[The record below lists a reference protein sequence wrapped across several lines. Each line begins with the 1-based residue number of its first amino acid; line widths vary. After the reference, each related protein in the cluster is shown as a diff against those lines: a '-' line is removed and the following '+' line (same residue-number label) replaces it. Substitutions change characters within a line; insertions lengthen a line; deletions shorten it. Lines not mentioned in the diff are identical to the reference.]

1 MTHKEFLKQV
11 GLEIRVARI
20 RKGLSANAVGEMTGL
35 TGQTIW
41 YIERG
46 MKDTKILSYK
56 RIADALQID
65 MKDFL

>member
-1 MTHKEFLKQV
+1 MTHRDFLQQI

-20 RKGLSANAVGEMTGL
+20 RKGLSTREVAEITGL
-35 TGQTIW
+35 SAQTIN

-46 MKDTKILSYK
+46 TKDTKILSYK
-56 RIADALQID
+56 RVADALQVD